1 MSKDTI
7 SYLDISLIRPNP
19 YQPRKIFSDK
29 ELEELAMSIEQQ
41 GLLQPIVVCEKVDET
56 GTFYELVAGERRLRA
71 VRDILTRPRI
81 KAIISKE
88 ITTIGHQEEAAL
100 VENIQRS
107 DLNPMEEARAI
118 QAIMDREGLTQE
130 QVSKR
135 IGKPRS
141 EVSNLIR
148 LLRLP
153 LDVQDLVAQGKLE
166 KTKGWK
172 LAILQDE
179 KKMTELAHRAISGN
193 WNFEKVRA
201 EVDKTANKV
210 TGQKRTAVPVDEST
224 NQTIGELDTTVSTTT
239 ANLAAPPAKAKPVDL
254 SRFVL
259 VEFEPEDK
267 EVRNQFMA
275 DLIEQGYKCYTE
287 SDIQPALKNKLVE
300 KPDQLTKG
308 FFPADEKFDEP
319 LELADS

>member
-7 SYLDISLIRPNP
+7 SYLDVSLIRPNP
-19 YQPRKIFSDK
+19 YQPRKSFSDK
-29 ELEELAMSIEQQ
+29 ELEELALSIEQQ
-41 GLLQPIVVCEKVDET
+41 GLLQPILVCEKVDET

-71 VRDILTRPRI
+71 VRDVLTRPRI
-81 KAIISKE
+81 KAIISKD
-88 ITTIGHQEEAAL
+88 INTIQHQEEAAL
-100 VENIQRS
+100 VENIQRA

-118 QAIMDREGLTQE
+118 QTIMDRDSLTQE

-141 EVSNLIR
+141 EISNLIR

-153 LDVQDLVAQGKLE
+153 MDVQDLVAQGKLE
-166 KTKGWK
+166 RTKAWK

-179 KKMTELAHRAISGN
+179 KKISDLAHKAISGN
-193 WNFEKVRA
+193 WNFDKVRA
-201 EVDKTANKV
+201 EVDKVANKV
-210 TGQKRTAVPVDEST
+210 TKGKAAVST
-224 NQTIGELDTTVSTTT
+224 NPTTNETPSEVFTSTTT
-239 ANLAAPPAKAKPVDL
+239 VNLAAPLTKTKQTDF

-267 EVRNQFMA
+267 NIRDQFMA

-287 SDIQPALKNKLVE
+287 TDIQPALKNKLTGQT
-300 KPDQLTKG
+300 KNLDKG
-308 FFPADEKFDEP
+308 FFAEDEQSNEP
-319 LELADS
+319 VELADS

>member
-1 MSKDTI
+1 
-7 SYLDISLIRPNP
+7 
-19 YQPRKIFSDK
+19 
-29 ELEELAMSIEQQ
+29 
-41 GLLQPIVVCEKVDET
+41 
-56 GTFYELVAGERRLRA
+56 
-71 VRDILTRPRI
+71 
-81 KAIISKE
+81 
-88 ITTIGHQEEAAL
+88 
-100 VENIQRS
+100 
-107 DLNPMEEARAI
+107 MEEARAI

-135 IGKPRS
+135 IGKPRG
-141 EVSNLIR
+141 EISNLIR

-153 LDVQDLVAQGKLE
+153 SDVQDLVAQGKLE

-179 KKMTELAHRAISGN
+179 KKMSELAHRAILGN

-210 TGQKRTAVPVDEST
+210 TGQKRTTVPVDET
-224 NQTIGELDTTVSTTT
+224 ANKTTDELNIPVSTTT
-239 ANLAAPPAKAKPVDL
+239 ANLAAPPIKAKSIDL

-259 VEFEPEDK
+259 VEFGPEDK
-267 EVRNQFMA
+267 DVRNQFMA

-300 KPDQLTKG
+300 KPEQLTKG
-308 FFPADEKFDEP
+308 FFPADEKFDES